1 MDFPPLVFLF
11 DVIYLPMYCNCWML
25 RFKMPVF
32 QETAHASRDLRV
44 RRSRARPLPRL
55 SGQPEISWN
64 NGQDGDEKYEV
75 VVIGVRVK
83 ILLILNACN

>member
-1 MDFPPLVFLF
+1 
-11 DVIYLPMYCNCWML
+11 
-25 RFKMPVF
+25 MPVF
-32 QETAHASRDLRV
+32 QETSHASRDLRV

-55 SGQPEISWN
+55 SAQPETGRD

-83 ILLILNACN
+83 IFSILNVCN